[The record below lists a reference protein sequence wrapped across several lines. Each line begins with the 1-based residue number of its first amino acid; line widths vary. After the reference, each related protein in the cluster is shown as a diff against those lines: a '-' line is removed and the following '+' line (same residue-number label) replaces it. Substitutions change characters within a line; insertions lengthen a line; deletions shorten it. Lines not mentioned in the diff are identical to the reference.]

1 LKNPFKNKE
10 DRAGLYITI
19 IFHLVVIIVLLA
31 YQIDNALRR
40 EESFVLDF
48 TKQEEIEKQ
57 KKEQI
62 FKEDI
67 SKRIEEMLAA
77 ARNSGEPVRN
87 RQRQNSADSGAGGRP
102 LCRFSENWCR

>member
-1 LKNPFKNKE
+1 MLKNFFNKNE

-31 YQIDNALRR
+31 YQLDSAIKR

-48 TKQEEIEKQ
+48 SKQEEIERIR
-57 KKEQI
+57 KEEA

-67 SKRIEEMLAA
+67 SKRLDDLIAA
-77 ARNSGEPVRN
+77 ARSSSEPIRN
-87 RQRQNSADSGAGGRP
+87 LAVDAG
-102 LCRFSENWCR
+102 SQT

>member
-1 LKNPFKNKE
+1 MMLGRLTYILKRKLRDLFNTTE

-31 YQIDNALRR
+31 YQIDNTLRR

-57 KKEQI
+57 KKEQTSD
-62 FKEDI
+62 E
-67 SKRIEEMLAA
+67 S
-77 ARNSGEPVRN
+77 
-87 RQRQNSADSGAGGRP
+87 
-102 LCRFSENWCR
+102 